1 MINNSKIFGYARISS
16 ADQNLARQI
25 EAFKEFKIDERDIFL
40 DKQSGKDFDREQ
52 YLLLKKILRRGDTL
66 VIKELDRLGR
76 DMDGIKAE
84 WNYFSE
90 NGININILD
99 MPILNTTDKSDLEKR
114 LIMEIVLSLLS
125 YLAEKERLKI
135 RQRQMEGIAIAKSN
149 GIYKG
154 RKRKEISDFNSV
166 FEKWKKGEITA
177 VKACKELS
185 ISSPTFYRRVKEI
198 QS

>member
-90 NGININILD
+90 NGINIKHKKRNQCAA
-99 MPILNTTDKSDLEKR
+99 TTTSN
-114 LIMEIVLSLLS
+114 SL
-125 YLAEKERLKI
+125 ARP
-135 RQRQMEGIAIAKSN
+135 
-149 GIYKG
+149 KG
-154 RKRKEISDFNSV
+154 H
-166 FEKWKKGEITA
+166 
-177 VKACKELS
+177 
-185 ISSPTFYRRVKEI
+185 
-198 QS
+198 